1 MQVTPV
7 NPREPKPARIEAAA
21 KVLRAGGVVALPTE
35 TFYGLAV
42 DSSRGSAVARLNRL
56 KVKDDDSPVL
66 LLAADMAQVE
76 RVSSS
81 PPPSFAVLAR
91 AFWPGPLTLVLAAA
105 PGLSSQVTA
114 GRGTVAVRIPGL
126 ALPRMLAEAL
136 GNPVTGV
143 SANLHSRR
151 APRTAGEVA
160 ESFPEGIDLLLDGG
174 PTPGGRPSTLV
185 DLTGAKPRVLRRG
198 LVREAAL
205 RNFVPDL
212 QSAPAR
218 SAL

>member
-42 DSSRGSAVARLNRL
+42 DSSRGNAVARLNRL

-76 RVSSS
+76 RVSSA
-81 PPPSFAVLAR
+81 PPPSFALLAR
-91 AFWPGPLTLVLAAA
+91 AFWPGPLTLVLPAA
-105 PGLSSQVTA
+105 PGLSSQVTG
-114 GRGTVAVRIPGL
+114 GRGTVAVRVPGI
-126 ALPRMLAEAL
+126 ALPRMLAEVL

-143 SANLHSRR
+143 SANLHGQRP
-151 APRTAGEVA
+151 PRTAGEVA

-174 PTPGGRPSTLV
+174 PTPGGGPSTLV
-185 DLTGAKPRVLRRG
+185 DLTGTKPRVLRRG
-198 LVREAAL
+198 LVLEAAL

-212 QSAPAR
+212 QSAPAQ